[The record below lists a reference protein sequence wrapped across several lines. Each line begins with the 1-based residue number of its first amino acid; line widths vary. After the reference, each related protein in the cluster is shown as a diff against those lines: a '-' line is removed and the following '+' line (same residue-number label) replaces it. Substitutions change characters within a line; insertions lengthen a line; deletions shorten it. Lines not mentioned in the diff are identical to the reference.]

1 MDCQTRL
8 HSMELNFGM
17 GHADRRYA
25 RPCPEPQPDLFCSCS
40 TAVSRSRWASPTA
53 SCGTE
58 LQKPG
63 RTGSCRAGD
72 CSMNVQPL
80 PHLSPDRSRCS
91 ADPPSGLGRQ
101 LLQQRCRHE
110 QAAENGALRLP
121 RHASCLRTLR
131 GRSPRRRR
139 TTWRLTFTR
148 RRARNSTQR
157 TKVIDGALRWKQDRT
172 VFWSRSWFYT
182 RGGEAICSVFP

>member
-1 MDCQTRL
+1 
-8 HSMELNFGM
+8 MELNFGM

-25 RPCPEPQPDLFCSCS
+25 LPCPEPQPDLFCSCS

-58 LQKPG
+58 LQKRG

-121 RHASCLRTLR
+121 QHASERSAHRTGGVRRDGLHLHEAAPEIQPSVQR
-131 GRSPRRRR
+131 LLTGLSDRSKTEQSSGAAVGSTPVVEKRYAAY
-139 TTWRLTFTR
+139 F
-148 RRARNSTQR
+148 RNCQ
-157 TKVIDGALRWKQDRT
+157 
-172 VFWSRSWFYT
+172 
-182 RGGEAICSVFP
+182 